1 MSVLLSHS
9 CLLCFA
15 FGSVLVLVCP
25 LLDTL
30 LRVNV
35 PTHEAQLFVRHFG
48 LALLLLGGV
57 CTRSQPF
64 AAELAPLLL
73 VWHTAVT
80 AAFACE
86 IFILRV
92 WSSSPTAR
100 TIAIVAT
107 LLHAAVLCEGLL
119 EAAERSAPLLTTHGG
134 KAVSSAAASGAA
146 AWQCLA
152 AAAAAAA
159 VAAVVPVRARRRRE
173 SLSGELVVI
182 TGAGGGIGRHL
193 ALEFARAGA
202 RLALWDIRA
211 EALEAVRREALREAR
226 RVAGGGGVGGSDGG
240 VSNDGGDAV
249 HTSLVDVSDA
259 DAVTAAAASLRR
271 LSGCSRVA
279 EGRSS
284 EWKGVAERWSG
295 E

>member
-134 KAVSSAAASGAA
+134 KAVSSAAASDTA
-146 AWQCLA
+146 AWRCLA

-159 VAAVVPVRARRRRE
+159 VAAVVPLRARRRRE

-211 EALEAVRREALREAR
+211 EALEAVRREAPKEAR
-226 RVAGGGGVGGSDGG
+226 RVAGGGGGGGSRCT
-240 VSNDGGDAV
+240 VSAR
-249 HTSLVDVSDA
+249 
-259 DAVTAAAASLRR
+259 AAAAVGAAAGRR
-271 LSGCSRVA
+271 CTRRRQTAGGPPSRSRTQ
-279 EGRSS
+279 GRSTA
-284 EWKGVAERWSG
+284 GAARSG
-295 E
+295 WRTWPRA